1 MSFVELSH
9 PKSEQT
15 AAASE
20 LSGVVD
26 YEGVFATQLNEL
38 KAAGHYRTFARLERV
53 PGAFPEALLH
63 EGERRV
69 PVTVWCA
76 NDYLGMGQHP
86 VVEAA
91 MHDAATQFG
100 AGAGGTRN
108 IAGTHDVHARLE
120 QELCELHR
128 KDSALLF
135 TSGYVANEAALS
147 TLASRLPA
155 AVVLSDEK
163 NHASMIAGI
172 RHSKAEK
179 RIFRHNDVAHL
190 DELLSGI
197 NFKRPKII
205 ACESVYSMDGTV
217 APLAEMVDVAKRHN
231 ALIYVDEVHAVG
243 LYGREGAGIAA
254 AQGVDHEI
262 DFIQGTLAK
271 AFGVMGGYVAG
282 SRRGIDFIRSF
293 APGFIFTTALSPVL
307 ANAALES
314 IKHVR
319 SNTDGLRNMHK
330 RQVERLKQALRS
342 RRVSFRDEASH
353 IVPVIIG
360 NAFATREA
368 ARLLMERYRIYVQP
382 IFAPTVEPG
391 TARLRLTPTPLHT
404 DYMIEELADALVN
417 VLGTIQSLRETSHEL
432 A

>member
-1 MSFVELSH
+1 MSFVNPSH
-9 PKSEQT
+9 PKPATKAS
-15 AAASE
+15 ASE
-20 LSGVVD
+20 VSGAID
-26 YEGVFATQLNEL
+26 YEDVFAAHLNDL
-38 KAAGHYRTFARLERV
+38 KAAGHHRTFARLERV
-53 PGAFPEALLH
+53 PGKFPKALLH
-63 EGERRV
+63 EGENIT
-69 PVTVWCA
+69 PVTMWCA

-86 VVEAA
+86 IVEAA
-91 MHDAATQFG
+91 LHDAATQFG

-190 DELLSGI
+190 EELISNLDPT
-197 NFKRPKII
+197 RPKII
-205 ACESVYSMDGTV
+205 ACESVYSMDGTI
-217 APLAEMVDVAKRHN
+217 APLADIVEVAKRYN
-231 ALIYVDEVHAVG
+231 ALTYVDEVHAVG

-254 AQGVDHEI
+254 AQGVDHDV

-319 SNTDGLRNMHK
+319 NADGLRNMHK
-330 RQVERLKQALRS
+330 RQVERLKEALRS

-353 IVPVIIG
+353 IVPVVIG
-360 NAFATREA
+360 DAFATREA

-382 IFAPTVEPG
+382 IFSPTVELG

-404 DYMIEELADALVN
+404 DHMIDELADALVD
-417 VLGTIQSLRETSHEL
+417 VLVAVKSLSG
-432 A
+432 ASYAVA

>member
-1 MSFVELSH
+1 MSFVKSSH
-9 PKSEQT
+9 PKSVPG
-15 AAASE
+15 ASASE
-20 LSGVVD
+20 IFGILD
-26 YEGVFATQLNEL
+26 YEDVFATQLNDL

-53 PGAFPEALLH
+53 PGAFPKALLH
-63 EGERRV
+63 EGEGTV

-86 VVEAA
+86 IVEAA
-91 MHDAATQFG
+91 LHDAATQFG

-108 IAGTHDVHARLE
+108 IAGNHDVHARLE
-120 QELCELHR
+120 QVLSELHR
-128 KDSALLF
+128 KEAALLF

-147 TLASRLPA
+147 TLASRLPG

-172 RHSKAEK
+172 RHSKTEK

-190 DELLSGI
+190 EELLSDLDHTC
-197 NFKRPKII
+197 PKII
-205 ACESVYSMDGTV
+205 ACESVYSMDGTI
-217 APLAEMVDVAKRHN
+217 APLADIVDVAKRYN
-231 ALIYVDEVHAVG
+231 ALTYVDEVHAVG

-254 AQGVDHEI
+254 AQGVDHDV

-271 AFGVMGGYVAG
+271 AFGVMGGYVVG
-282 SRRGIDFIRSF
+282 SSRGVDFIRSF

-314 IKHVR
+314 IRHVR
-319 SNTDGLRNMHK
+319 TAQGLRDTHQ
-330 RQVERLKQALRS
+330 RQVACLKTALRI
-342 RRVSFRDEASH
+342 RGVSFRDEASH
-353 IVPVIIG
+353 IVPVVIG
-360 NAFATREA
+360 DAFATREA

-382 IFAPTVEPG
+382 IFSPTVEPG

-404 DYMIEELADALVN
+404 DLMIDELADALVD
-417 VLGTIQSLRETSHEL
+417 VLGAVQGLRESSY
-432 A
+432 AVA